1 MMMKSQ
7 NRGLG
12 SLKMPSL
19 QVTVG
24 MRWPASRN
32 VKAPCF
38 VLPIRAPHTIL
49 KSTVHHR
56 TLIVRVELHR
66 RLAAVSPTFRA
77 ADSQHFFELLSRALR
92 RCGSTFGKVIDSLMT
107 NIFQF

>member
-7 NRGLG
+7 YRGLG

-24 MRWPASRN
+24 MRQSVSRN
-32 VKAPCF
+32 VKAPRF

-49 KSTVHHR
+49 KSAVHHR
-56 TLIVRVELHR
+56 TRFITEY
-66 RLAAVSPTFRA
+66 
-77 ADSQHFFELLSRALR
+77 
-92 RCGSTFGKVIDSLMT
+92 
-107 NIFQF
+107 